1 LSLSIFLP
9 ENKKHAMPMSPI
21 SRSDKIRGVLLSF
34 LSALLLTAVFL
45 FSTLAQRTLA
55 GPPFLFWWFV
65 LALPALFVLR
75 PAAGSWKGLWRRH
88 WRFFLAYNLIEA
100 IGNILFFY
108 LLRVVQP
115 SLISFFLSLTPIF
128 GALCAYFYL
137 KERLS
142 ALEWSGGAISMAGV
156 IVITWASPE
165 VGILLAALALLMTLL
180 YAFNNVLVKRWIHD
194 VPPTAVISVRI
205 IFQAAFFTGLLL
217 VSGGFRWP
225 SGRELIFLALGTLS
239 GPAFGMY
246 TVFVA
251 LQYLKASQLF
261 LIRNLQPFFVTLAAA
276 LLLHQALALRQFM
289 GGMVIIGGV
298 FLMLAAKWLQDRGYR
313 SAATASKKSGGI

>member
-1 LSLSIFLP
+1 MNLV
-9 ENKKHAMPMSPI
+9 N
-21 SRSDKIRGVLLSF
+21 RSDKVKGALLSF

-65 LALPALFVLR
+65 LALPALILLR
-75 PAAGSWKGLWRRH
+75 PPAGSWKNLWRRH

-100 IGNILFFY
+100 VGNILFFY
-108 LLRVVQP
+108 LLRVIQP
-115 SLISFFLSLTPIF
+115 SILSFFFSLSPLF

-137 KERLS
+137 NERLS
-142 ALEWSGGAISMAGV
+142 GLEWLGGVLSMAGV
-156 IVITWASPE
+156 IFITWASPE
-165 VGILLAALALLMTLL
+165 VDTLLAALALLMTLL

-194 VPPTAVISVRI
+194 APPTAVISVRI

-217 VSGGFRWP
+217 TFGGFRWP
-225 SGRELIFLALGTLS
+225 TGREMVFLTLGTLS

-251 LQYLKASQLF
+251 LQYLKATQLF
-261 LIRNLQPFFVTLAAA
+261 LIRNLQPFFVIVAAA
-276 LLLHQALALRQFM
+276 LFLHQALSARQLM
-289 GGMVIIGGV
+289 GGAVIITGI
-298 FLMLAAKWLQDRGYR
+298 FLLLTTKWLQG
-313 SAATASKKSGGI
+313 KIKSGQAGEIKKHLL